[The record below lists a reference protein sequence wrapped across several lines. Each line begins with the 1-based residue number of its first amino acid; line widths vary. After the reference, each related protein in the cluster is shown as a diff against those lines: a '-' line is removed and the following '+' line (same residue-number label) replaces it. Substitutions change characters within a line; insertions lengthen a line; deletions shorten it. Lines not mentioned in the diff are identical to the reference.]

1 MLSWY
6 RGMNSSTSECLYR
19 FSSLESVTW
28 KQAVK
33 AAIKLLFKLLK
44 LMDSQRQREREREG
58 IQKDII
64 PKNIENR
71 DLEKSGKF

>member
-6 RGMNSSTSECLYR
+6 RGMNGSTSECLYK

-28 KQAVK
+28 IQAVK

-44 LMDSQRQREREREG
+44 LMDSQREREREG